1 MTAGKRSAS
10 GRAAEIERVVADM
23 QGVTAMPR
31 SNGELVFE
39 EPWES
44 RAFGAAV
51 ALAEAGAFEWESF
64 RQSLIADIGAW
75 EAEHDD
81 ADADP
86 AEWSYYERWL
96 AALEALL
103 ADRGIVSAAE
113 IEARA
118 AEVAEAAE
126 HEHDH
131 DHGAEQ

>member
-1 MTAGKRSAS
+1 MTAGEPSA
-10 GRAAEIERVVADM
+10 GGGAGEVERMVADM
-23 QGVTAMPR
+23 QGVAAMPR
-31 SNGELVFE
+31 SNGELAFE

-75 EAEHDD
+75 ETEHRD
-81 ADADP
+81 ADADT
-86 AEWSYYERWL
+86 ADWSYYERWL
-96 AALEALL
+96 AALEKLL
-103 ADRGIVSAAE
+103 TDHGLLSAAE

-131 DHGAEQ
+131 DHGAER